1 MPRPE
6 ALSHSPSRRHVI
18 SGGTRSRSQAPIR
31 LKDSQ
36 WQRLGVN
43 QSLIHSLLLR
53 GFKSPTPIQK
63 STLPLTLASPP
74 RDVLG
79 MARTGSGKT
88 LAYLIPLLQRLSSS
102 AVPVP
107 SIKALILCPSREL
120 AVQILKAGKDLAR
133 GLRKEPLKNEQPLRW
148 AIIMGG
154 ESLDD
159 HFEVL
164 SGKPDVVVATPGRM
178 LHLIVEMSL
187 DLRTLEMVI
196 YDEADRL
203 FEMGFESQ
211 LREILH
217 RLPSTR
223 QSLLFSATLPTK
235 VAEFAKAGLV
245 NPSMIR
251 LDAEQTISADL
262 RLHFAY
268 VKPADKDAAVLAL
281 LGVLLGKSGPSSP
294 EGSSQIIIFVA
305 TKHHVE
311 YLVCL
316 LRAAGYESAYIYGSL
331 DQVARKTQIDSF
343 RAGRQQI
350 LVVTD
355 VAARGLD
362 IPMIGNVINYDFP
375 TGVRG
380 FVHRVGRTAR
390 AGRRG
395 MAWSLVTTGDIAH
408 LFDLDEALSV
418 KIFDTSPPLIGR
430 LPQQVL
436 ETHRER
442 IAVGLAEVD
451 RSLTA
456 LRMVKDRGQA
466 MFERSKSRASA
477 DAHRM
482 SKLWIR
488 SSHDGSDLAVL
499 PVFVTSH
506 PAVANER
513 CDDLLRAIDTY
524 RPRTSDGK
532 SSSRVSSKAVVAVS
546 NLNGASSSLIRVV
559 SEQRQGS
566 ANFGTPG
573 PLSRPSTNKAGF
585 LTVLPS
591 RSSYRDSDFF
601 LHHVRPD
608 AQDEKT
614 YSINGADCF
623 STQLRSATFDLSTD
637 EGARPRLQKA
647 SQLRW
652 DRRKKK
658 FLQGSSIES
667 RDQKMIRSESGALL
681 PASFSSG
688 RFSNWTAKNKTSH
701 TSRAPPPIQL

>member
-1 MPRPE
+1 MPRSE

-196 YDEADRL
+196 TTKPIGEL

-418 KIFDTSPPLIGR
+418 KIFDASPPLIGR

-442 IAVGLAEVD
+442 IAVGLAESD
-451 RSLTA
+451 RSLAA

-513 CDDLLRAIDTY
+513 CDDLLRAIETY
-524 RPRTSDGK
+524 RPRTSVGK

-546 NLNGASSSLIRVV
+546 KLERATVV
-559 SEQRQGS
+559 SEYRQGS
-566 ANFGTPG
+566 ADFVPLGA
-573 PLSRPSTNKAGF
+573 LSRSSTNERVF
-585 LTVLPS
+585 LTVPSS
-591 RSSYRDSDFF
+591 RSSYRNSEFF
-601 LHHVRPD
+601 LPHARED
-608 AQDEKT
+608 AQHEKT

-623 STQLRSATFDLSTD
+623 SSQLRSATFNMSAD
-637 EGARPRLQKA
+637 EA
-647 SQLRW
+647 QLRW

-658 FLQGSSIES
+658 FVQESSIDS
-667 RDQKMIRSESGALL
+667 TNQRMVRSESGALL

-688 RFSNWTAKNKTSH
+688 RFRDWSTRRRVTSAGRGRQH
-701 TSRAPPPIQL
+701 SGSYPS